1 MGKVQKEQ
9 DQQMI
14 CSAAGKT
21 PRCWTPK
28 SLMLESH
35 EIEGARKLLLKLQQD
50 YAMLLVPTVK
60 CKAKST
66 TNESLGLKQ
75 TTDYEYFPIATK
87 YRKIVGDGMM
97 RFLLTD
103 KENIRRYLYEDCDLD
118 MKFTHDKKGKP
129 VRCDITIRKNK

>member
-14 CSAAGKT
+14 CSAAGVT
-21 PRCWTPK
+21 PRCWNPK
-28 SLMLESH
+28 SLMLESQ
-35 EIEGARKLLLKLQQD
+35 EIEGARKILLKLQQD
-50 YAMLLVPTVK
+50 YAMSLVPSMK
-60 CKAKST
+60 YKAYNKR
-66 TNESLGLKQ
+66 EKKLGIEQNLS
-75 TTDYEYFPIATK
+75 YEYFPINTK
-87 YRKIVGDGMM
+87 YRKVVGDGMM

-129 VRCDITIRKNK
+129 VRCDVTIRKK

>member
-14 CSAAGKT
+14 CSAAGVT
-21 PRCWTPK
+21 PRCWNPK
-28 SLMLESH
+28 SLMLESQ
-35 EIEGARKLLLKLQQD
+35 EIEGARKILLKLQQD
-50 YAMLLVPTVK
+50 YVMSLVPSMK
-60 CKAKST
+60 YKAK
-66 TNESLGLKQ
+66 NARDERLGFEQ
-75 TTDYEYFPIATK
+75 NHDYEYFPIAPK
-87 YRKIVGDGMM
+87 YRKVVGDGMM

-129 VRCDITIRKNK
+129 VRCDITIRKNI